1 MKPHSLLKT
10 SVVRMSLRYTL
21 LYALLLAL
29 LYAVLYLSSLR
40 YIDAQLEERL
50 ASEIDALVDVYN
62 VSGLDELRMTIEN
75 LKSEGME
82 QGRFYLL
89 AEKDGL
95 PVAGN
100 LTKWPHEANV
110 LIDSQD
116 IQNIWLDDDIMIGDF
131 YINDAY
137 LPAAARKLP
146 DDSRLLVAYGIEQDN
161 LLRELS
167 ENLKES
173 FGAAILFM
181 LLLSFTLGKAILR
194 RVETINQTA
203 SEIMSGD
210 LSRRIPLSKR
220 HDEFD
225 HLAQRLNEMLDRIE
239 GVLRSMRDVT
249 DNIAHDLKSPIT
261 RIRNRMEVLL
271 LQEQRTEEEYREA
284 LAQTIKDAD
293 FIIKTFNAVLQ
304 TAQADAGTMYAEFSL
319 VDLSRL
325 VREVGELFAPSAED
339 AGLDFRTEHQE
350 SVFIK
355 GNCDLLGQ
363 AICNLLDNAIKFTP
377 RNGQVSLELVTTSS
391 GADIIIAD
399 TGPGIP
405 THEYERVRQRFVRL
419 DTSGQTTGNGL
430 GLSLVDAIVR
440 QHGAS
445 LLFDDNNPGLR
456 AIIRF
461 AEFVSNPANKATS
474 PA

>member
-1 MKPHSLLKT
+1 
-10 SVVRMSLRYTL
+10 MSLRYTL

-29 LYAVLYLSSLR
+29 LYTVLYLSSLR
-40 YIDAQLEERL
+40 YIDAHLEERL
-50 ASEIDALVDVYN
+50 S
-62 VSGLDELRMTIEN
+62 DELVSLITIYEEQGFEH
-75 LKSEGME
+75 LKTAIDTLRLAGME
-82 QGRFYLL
+82 KGKFYLL
-89 AEKDGL
+89 AHENGL
-95 PVAGN
+95 PAAGN
-100 LTKWPHEANV
+100 LTKWPHEANELLV
-110 LIDSQD
+110 NQEV
-116 IQNIWLDDDIMIGDF
+116 QNIWLDDDIMISDF
-131 YINDAY
+131 YVNDAY
-137 LPAAARKLP
+137 LPAAAYQFHDGTRI
-146 DDSRLLVAYGIEQDN
+146 LLAYGIEQDN
-161 LLRELS
+161 ILRELS

-173 FGAAILFM
+173 FGAVVLFM
-181 LLLSFTLGKAILR
+181 LLLSFTLGKAILS
-194 RVETINQTA
+194 RVEMINLTA

-249 DNIAHDLKSPIT
+249 DNIAHDLRSPIT

-271 LQEQRTEEEYREA
+271 LQDQRTEEEYREA
-284 LAQTIKDAD
+284 LEQTIRDAD

-304 TAQADAGTMYAEFSL
+304 TAQADAGTMYAEFSR
-319 VDLSRL
+319 VDLSQL

-339 AGLDFRTEHQE
+339 AGLDFRTEYQE

-377 RNGQVSLELVTTSS
+377 RSGQVSLELVATGSCV
-391 GADIIIAD
+391 DIVIAD

-405 THEYERVRQRFVRL
+405 SHEHQRVRQRFVRL
-419 DTSGQTTGNGL
+419 DTSRQTTGNGL
-430 GLSLVDAIVR
+430 GLSLVDAITR

-445 LLFDDNNPGLR
+445 LIFEDNSPGLR

-461 AEFVSNPANKATS
+461 TKFASSATEPASA
-474 PA
+474 